1 MPPVNCEIDL
11 TLTCSANCF
20 IIANPINNQQPAFA
34 ITDANFNVLVVTL
47 TTQDNAKLLQ
57 QLNQVLKDQLTGI
70 NVNQKYQYKD
80 QTNICIT

>member
-1 MPPVNCEIDL
+1 MPPINCEIGL

-20 IIANPINNQQPAFA
+20 IIANPVNNQQPTFA

-57 QLNQVLKDQLTGI
+57 RLNQVLKDQLTGI
-70 NVNQKYQYKD
+70 NINQKYQ
-80 QTNICIT
+80 